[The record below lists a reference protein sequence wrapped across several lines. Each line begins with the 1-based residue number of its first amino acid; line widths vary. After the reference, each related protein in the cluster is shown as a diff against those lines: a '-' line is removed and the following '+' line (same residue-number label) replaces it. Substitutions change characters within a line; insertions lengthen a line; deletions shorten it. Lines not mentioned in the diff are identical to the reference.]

1 MDKRN
6 QLRQK
11 LGKNKI
17 APQAQTDLDIKAE
30 QIESIRKES
39 PTSWDIFTVEEKK
52 HEEVAVVTAE
62 KVEPKSEENVGDNV
76 STGGIEK
83 VEDNVSTGEI
93 DKAGGD
99 AALCEL
105 IFLFLLFIFNFLYF
119 VFIDVSSDRKIN
131 KYHRFTIAIQEL

>member
-1 MDKRN
+1 MTFFQALDKRN

-30 QIESIRKES
+30 QIESTRKES

-52 HEEVAVVTAE
+52 QEEVAVDTAE
-62 KVEPKSEENVGDNV
+62 KVESKSEEIVGGSV
-76 STGGIEK
+76 SI
-83 VEDNVSTGEI
+83 GEI
-93 DKAGGD
+93 QKAGGD

-105 IFLFLLFIFNFLYF
+105 IFLFYLFI
-119 VFIDVSSDRKIN
+119 
-131 KYHRFTIAIQEL
+131 

>member
-1 MDKRN
+1 MFVFQALDKRN

-30 QIESIRKES
+30 QIESTRKES

-52 HEEVAVVTAE
+52 HEEVAVDTAQNV
-62 KVEPKSEENVGDNV
+62 KTKSEENVGNNV
-76 STGGIEK
+76 STGGIEN
-83 VEDNVSTGEI
+83 VGDSVSTGEI

-99 AALCEL
+99 AAMCEL
-105 IFLFLLFIFNFLYF
+105 IFLFLL
-119 VFIDVSSDRKIN
+119 
-131 KYHRFTIAIQEL
+131 T

>member
-1 MDKRN
+1 MFVFQALDKRN

-30 QIESIRKES
+30 QIESTRKES
-39 PTSWDIFTVEEKK
+39 STSWDIFTVEEKK
-52 HEEVAVVTAE
+52 DEVEAVDTA
-62 KVEPKSEENVGDNV
+62 EENVGDNV

-83 VEDNVSTGEI
+83 
-93 DKAGGD
+93 AGGD

-105 IFLFLLFIFNFLYF
+105 V
-119 VFIDVSSDRKIN
+119 VFPIYSHPYTPVCGYLKIWVLSGD
-131 KYHRFTIAIQEL
+131 KSITSIH

>member
-17 APQAQTDLDIKAE
+17 APLAQTDLDIKAE
-30 QIESIRKES
+30 QTESTRKES
-39 PTSWDIFTVEEKK
+39 PTSWEIFTVEEKK
-52 HEEVAVVTAE
+52 DEKVAVVTAE

-83 VEDNVSTGEI
+83 VEGNVSIGEI

-105 IFLFLLFIFNFLYF
+105 IFLFLLFIFNR
-119 VFIDVSSDRKIN
+119 I
-131 KYHRFTIAIQEL
+131 HRCKQ

>member
-17 APQAQTDLDIKAE
+17 VPQAQTDLDIKAE
-30 QIESIRKES
+30 QVESTRKES

-52 HEEVAVVTAE
+52 HEEVAVVTDE
-62 KVEPKSEENVGDNV
+62 KVEPKSEDNVGDNV

-105 IFLFLLFIFNFLYF
+105 IFL
-119 VFIDVSSDRKIN
+119 
-131 KYHRFTIAIQEL
+131 